1 MSTVPVADQQTR
13 EPPRPA
19 GFTGTKGALMCA
31 QPHDPEQA
39 NDNRAD
45 VPAPVEQNQQESPGS
60 APSRQPRRRGSAGRT
75 GRNLV
80 VRGVRRDPP
89 DIRKL
94 ARVVASLAAAM
105 SEPES
110 DGQPLPAEQD
120 TAGTSPR
127 RHRSD
132 AA

>member
-1 MSTVPVADQQTR
+1 
-13 EPPRPA
+13 
-19 GFTGTKGALMCA
+19 MCA
-31 QPHDPEQA
+31 QPRNPEHA

-45 VPAPVEQNQQESPGS
+45 IPAPAEHEQRETLGS
-60 APSRQPRRRGSAGRT
+60 GPSRQPRRRVGAGRA

-94 ARVVASLAAAM
+94 ARVVASLAADMLAN
-105 SEPES
+105 EPG
-110 DGQPLPAEQD
+110 GQAPPAETD
-120 TAGTSPR
+120 TTGASHSDHR
-127 RHRSD
+127 RD

>member
-1 MSTVPVADQQTR
+1 
-13 EPPRPA
+13 
-19 GFTGTKGALMCA
+19 MCA
-31 QPHDPEQA
+31 QPHNPEQA

-45 VPAPVEQNQQESPGS
+45 VPAPVEQEQQESPVS
-60 APSRQPRRRGSAGRT
+60 APSRQPRPRVGAERT

-94 ARVVASLAAAM
+94 ARVVASLAADMLAAETGEQPPRA
-105 SEPES
+105 EP
-110 DGQPLPAEQD
+110 D
-120 TAGTSPR
+120 TTSTSHRDHR
-127 RHRSD
+127 RD

>member
-1 MSTVPVADQQTR
+1 
-13 EPPRPA
+13 
-19 GFTGTKGALMCA
+19 MCA
-31 QPHDPEQA
+31 QAHNPEQPK
-39 NDNRAD
+39 DNLAD
-45 VPAPVEQNQQESPGS
+45 LPATTPQEQQESPTS
-60 APSRQPRRRGSAGRT
+60 APTTRPRPTVHAGKA

-105 SEPES
+105 AEAATTEEPPRAEPNTS
-110 DGQPLPAEQD
+110 DP
-120 TAGTSPR
+120 SSRYR
-127 RHRSD
+127 R